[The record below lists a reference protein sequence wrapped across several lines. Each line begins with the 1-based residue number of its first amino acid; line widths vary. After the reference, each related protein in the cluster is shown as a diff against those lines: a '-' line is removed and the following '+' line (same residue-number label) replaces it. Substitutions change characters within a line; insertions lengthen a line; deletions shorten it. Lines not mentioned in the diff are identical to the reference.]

1 MPRLRLLLALAA
13 LAGVLAAGCSDDDEG
28 SEGADAGTA
37 AETAPVEK
45 PRANG
50 RGGKAAREAGKGKG
64 RVRGKA
70 AKRRPTAAEL
80 ARERRAIEKEKA
92 EDEKDDRE
100 FDRSFKQTPFEETVA
115 TLPIRKPP
123 LFVQQYITDGNT
135 VYTAVAPKRFFCG
148 RSPARRRALVTEFYR
163 DADRR
168 FRRRGIEN
176 FVQIVTPVA
185 ETLEELPALAIGRK
199 GSVSLTRR
207 GRAKGPC

>member
-1 MPRLRLLLALAA
+1 MPRLRLLLILAA
-13 LAGVLAAGCSDDDEG
+13 LLGVLVAGCSDDDQG

-45 PRANG
+45 PKANG
-50 RGGKAAREAGKGKG
+50 RSGKTPRKAGK
-64 RVRGKA
+64 VRGKA
-70 AKRRPTAAEL
+70 AKRRPTEAEL
-80 ARERRAIEKEKA
+80 ARERRAIEKEEA
-92 EDEKDDRE
+92 EDKKDDRE

-148 RSPARRRALVTEFYR
+148 RSPARRKVVVAQFYR

-176 FVQIVTPVA
+176 FVKIVTPVA

-199 GSVSLTRR
+199 GSVSLTKR